1 MNEVSVDPNVWGPMC
16 WDALFYIAFRVDLE
30 AHWSEVHTLFHLLEV
45 VLPCSHCRRHYAL
58 YKKQVSPVTA
68 IKKSDPESAAKW
80 LWIIHDM
87 VNQNLGKICI
97 DYEHL
102 RKKHKSLT
110 CLVSDF
116 NVLDLF
122 VFMTFASKKKD
133 KTEQAIR
140 IMSQLLQTIRPFRV
154 CALLDVLTVD
164 GLLET
169 RRQLLEA
176 YGYPPETA
184 DEARAN
190 YEHALFRL

>member
-1 MNEVSVDPNVWGPMC
+1 MTDVSVDPNVWGPMC
-16 WDALFYIAFRVDLE
+16 WDTLFYIAFHVDLE
-30 AHWSEVHTLFHLLEV
+30 AYWFDIHSLFHLLEV

-58 YKKQVSPVTA
+58 YKKEVSPITT
-68 IKKSDPESAAKW
+68 IKKSDPESAAQW

-116 NVLDLF
+116 NILDLF
-122 VFMTFASKKKD
+122 MFMTLASKKRK
-133 KTEQAIR
+133 KTEEAIR
-140 IMSQLLQTIRPFRV
+140 IMARLLQTIRSFHV
-154 CALLDVLTVD
+154 CTLLDVLTVE

-169 RRQLLEA
+169 RRRLLEA
-176 YGYPPETA
+176 YGYPSDTA

-190 YEHALFRL
+190 YESALFRL